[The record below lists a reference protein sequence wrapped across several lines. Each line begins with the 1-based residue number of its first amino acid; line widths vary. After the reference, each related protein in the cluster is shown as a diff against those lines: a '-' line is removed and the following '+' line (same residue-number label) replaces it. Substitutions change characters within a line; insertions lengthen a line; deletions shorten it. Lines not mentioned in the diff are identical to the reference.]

1 MKKSLAT
8 AVALMLLF
16 YPGFSQSYKGKGRLR
31 GMITDMRGT
40 PLEGVTIKLVS
51 LKASS
56 GFEIKSDKKGEW
68 KANWIRSGMWH
79 IDIMKLGYEPEKI
92 SIRISEYKKNPVLEI
107 KLKKIERLTLT
118 EEIVKAVSKA
128 NKLYGE
134 EKYEEAIALYE
145 KILADHPDA
154 FIFNQNIGNAY
165 YALKDY
171 DKAIEFYKK
180 VMEKQEDSS
189 HMFILIGN
197 SYINKRDNKKA
208 LEWYGRVNVGDI
220 EDAIALYNIGV
231 LFFNSGNYEKTITS
245 LKRAVEID
253 KELSDGYYQLGMS
266 YLASGQNKEAVE
278 VLEKFLELDPE
289 SDKMPVAKSIIE
301 TLTKKKK
308 QE

>member
-1 MKKSLAT
+1 MKKSFAT

-31 GMITDMRGT
+31 GVITDMRGT
-40 PLEGVTIKLVS
+40 PVEGVTIKLFS
-51 LKASS
+51 LKARS

-68 KANWIRSGMWH
+68 KANWIRRGMWN

-92 SIRISEYKKNPVLEI
+92 SIDISESKKNPVIEI
-107 KLKKIERLTLT
+107 KLKKIEGLTLA
-118 EEIVKAVSKA
+118 EESVKAVSKA
-128 NKLYGE
+128 NKLYDE
-134 EKYEEAIALYE
+134 EKYEEAIASYE

-165 YALKDY
+165 FALKDY

-180 VMEKQEDSS
+180 VVEKQEDSS

-197 SYINKRDNKKA
+197 ANINKKDNEKA
-208 LEWYGRVNVGDI
+208 LEWYSKVKVEDI
-220 EDAIALYNIGV
+220 EDIIALYNIGV
-231 LFFNSGNYEKTITS
+231 LFFNSGKYEKAITC

-253 KELSDGYYQLGMS
+253 KEFSDGYYQLGMS
-266 YLASGQNKEAVE
+266 YLASGQNQEAIE
-278 VLEKFLELDPE
+278 ILEKFLELDPE
-289 SDKMPVAKSIIE
+289 SDKAPLAKSIIE